1 LAGPLATSLCQG
13 SDENKQNRPAFSN
26 TTKDVAILRQR
37 QKTHNLPATPE
48 EQD

>member
-1 LAGPLATSLCQG
+1 L
-13 SDENKQNRPAFSN
+13 RPAYARAAAKTNKTVLLSAN
-26 TTKDVAILRQR
+26 ATKDVAILRQR